1 LKINSHPRFFERA
14 IQLIEM
20 LLIFNILYIKLEH
33 GSLQLE
39 NEYLIQQQTI
49 LSKSATLNEMLHFK
63 KELEKTERQREQLSD
78 QLEVDLIISNSCF
91 YISNFSH

>member
-1 LKINSHPRFFERA
+1 
-14 IQLIEM
+14 M
-20 LLIFNILYIKLEH
+20 LN
-33 GSLQLE
+33 
-39 NEYLIQQQTI
+39 
-49 LSKSATLNEMLHFK
+49 FK

>member
-1 LKINSHPRFFERA
+1 MKRYNFD
-14 IQLIEM
+14 
-20 LLIFNILYIKLEH
+20 ILYIKLEQ

-63 KELEKTERQREQLSD
+63 KELEKTERQREQLTD
-78 QLEVDLIISNSCF
+78 QLEVDLIISNS
-91 YISNFSH
+91 